1 MPEISPW
8 GLVAV
13 AAAVAAIAIAIRY
26 PRTRRWIAALAVLV
40 VFGAAALM
48 ALVIGALARMDVGG
62 GLPFAAVAVAIGFS
76 VVGLVVAGLIAFAF
90 RGPRGGA

>member
-1 MPEISPW
+1 
-8 GLVAV
+8 
-13 AAAVAAIAIAIRY
+13 
-26 PRTRRWIAALAVLV
+26 
-40 VFGAAALM
+40 M